1 MEIPDIYIDEVKSF
15 LTANIF
21 GGLESLISYKT
32 QAQINQMF
40 LSLDTNRDGK
50 ISKYELQTSARL
62 QGEVIYDSQ
71 INPFYEVVDTNRDEG
86 ISKYELTSFIQ
97 NPSQWT
103 TLVFKYVDSNRDG
116 YIKLYELT
124 NFININVP
132 SHQRP
137 SDKDIKKAYEQL
149 DFNRDGKISWS
160 ELFTIMQMVQQ
171 ELNNQY

>member
-1 MEIPDIYIDEVKSF
+1 LF
-15 LTANIF
+15 LV
-21 GGLESLISYKT
+21 
-32 QAQINQMF
+32 
-40 LSLDTNRDGK
+40 LDTNLDGK
-50 ISKYELQTSARL
+50 ISKYELQTAARL

-71 INPFYEVVDTNRDEG
+71 INPVYEVVDTNRDGG
-86 ISKYELTSFIQ
+86 ISKYELTSFIES
-97 NPSQWT
+97 PSQRT
-103 TLVFKYVDSNRDG
+103 TLVFKYVDSDLDG
-116 YIKLYELT
+116 YINLYELT

-137 SDKDIKKAYEQL
+137 SDRDIKKAFEQL